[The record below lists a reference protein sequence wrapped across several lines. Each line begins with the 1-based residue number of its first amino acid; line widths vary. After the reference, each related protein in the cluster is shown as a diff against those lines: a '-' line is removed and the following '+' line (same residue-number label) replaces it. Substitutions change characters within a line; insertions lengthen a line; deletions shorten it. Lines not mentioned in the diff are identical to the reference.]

1 MKDIKTTPA
10 PQDAENSEEAQDQ
23 EIDALIDGIIKL
35 AECEEMEPQDRL
47 CAIAGSLRPAIAEFD
62 PAARREFVAA
72 MAMDAMPQRKKTG
85 QFFNALAGA
94 QQKRPDD
101 YSDLGRR
108 IMEKRNPHYH
118 P

>member
-1 MKDIKTTPA
+1 MKDINTTPA
-10 PQDAENSEEAQDQ
+10 PQEAEENEEAQDQ
-23 EIDALIDGIIKL
+23 EIDELIDGITQL
-35 AECEEMEPQDRL
+35 AECEEMELQDKL
-47 CAIAGSLRPAIAEFD
+47 CTIAGSLRPAVAEFE

-72 MAMDAMPQRKKTG
+72 MSMDALPQRKKTG